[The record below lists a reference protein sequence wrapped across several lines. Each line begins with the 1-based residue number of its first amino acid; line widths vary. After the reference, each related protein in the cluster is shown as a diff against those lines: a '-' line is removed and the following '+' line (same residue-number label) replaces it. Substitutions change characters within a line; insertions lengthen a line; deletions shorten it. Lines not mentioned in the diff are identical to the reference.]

1 MAFLD
6 IILLAMVAAFLVFR
20 LRSVLGKRTGNER
33 PPHDPYA
40 GRDGA
45 TPGRA
50 DPPEGRD
57 DGTVVSLPDRSGPT
71 EAPSDIPDGSP
82 AAEGLAAIQA
92 ADSAFAVSEFL
103 EGVRMAFEMI
113 VTSFANGD
121 RETLRPLLSDEVYEN
136 FAGAIVER
144 ETRSETMEMT
154 LVGIREAEVLE
165 ASMDG
170 RVAFVTAKIVS
181 EQIEVLRDAAGEP
194 ISGDPTHVS
203 TVTDIWT
210 FARNTRS
217 RNPNWTLVATEAPN

>member
-1 MAFLD
+1 
-6 IILLAMVAAFLVFR
+6 MVAAFLVFR

-33 PPHDPYA
+33 PPTDPYA

-45 TPGRA
+45 RP
-50 DPPEGRD
+50 DPQEAND
-57 DGTVVSLPDRSGPT
+57 DSTVVSLPDRSAENGAQDEPQ
-71 EAPSDIPDGSP
+71 SDIPDGSP
-82 AAEGLAAIQA
+82 ATDGLKAIQA
-92 ADSAFAVSEFL
+92 ADSAFSVTEFV

-113 VTSFANGD
+113 VTSFASGE

-165 ASMDG
+165 ATMDG

-181 EQIEVLRDAAGEP
+181 EQIEVVRDAAGEP
-194 ISGDPTHVS
+194 VSGDPTKVS

>member
-1 MAFLD
+1 
-6 IILLAMVAAFLVFR
+6 MVAAFLVFR

-33 PPHDPYA
+33 PPAGPYA
-40 GRDGA
+40 GRDG
-45 TPGRA
+45 TPPAG
-50 DPPEGRD
+50 PEAPEAHD
-57 DGTVVSLPDRSGPT
+57 DGTVVSLPDRT
-71 EAPSDIPDGSP
+71 AQSDIPDDTP
-82 AAEGLAAIQA
+82 ATNGLKAIQA
-92 ADSAFAVSEFL
+92 ADSAFSVAEFV
-103 EGVRMAFEMI
+103 EGVRIAFEMI
-113 VTSFANGD
+113 VTSFANGE

-165 ASMDG
+165 ATMDG

-181 EQIEVLRDAAGEP
+181 EQIEVVRDAAGEP
-194 ISGDPTHVS
+194 VSGDPTKVS

>member
-33 PPHDPYA
+33 PPTDPYA

-45 TPGRA
+45 AR
-50 DPPEGRD
+50 PEAPEAHD
-57 DGTVVSLPDRSGPT
+57 DGTVVSLPDRS
-71 EAPSDIPDGSP
+71 AQNDVQSDIPDGTP
-82 AAEGLAAIQA
+82 ATDGLKAIKA
-92 ADSAFAVSEFL
+92 ADSAFSVTEFVD
-103 EGVRMAFEMI
+103 GVRMAFEMI

-170 RVAFVTAKIVS
+170 RVAFVTTKIVS
-181 EQIEVLRDAAGEP
+181 EQIEVVRDAAGEP
-194 ISGDPTHVS
+194 VSGDPTKVS